1 MVSPEEVFEELRP
14 GLVGTTYQILGS
26 WADAE
31 DVVQATWLKWD
42 VHHDSVE
49 HPRAW
54 LTKVAVRASIDGL
67 RARQARREDYPGEWL
82 PEPVSAEPAADASA
96 INRAAMSVGVLVM
109 MESLSPLERAV
120 FVLRHGFGWSPAEV
134 AEMLGRSQEAVR
146 QLDHRAGRHLK
157 ERPERFAPDP
167 QSVREATERFLAACV
182 GGSIEAMLDVLAPDV
197 ALHSD
202 GGGEAKAPPRQIQG
216 ADKVARFFVAIT
228 QAALADARA
237 QLIDING
244 TTGLLTTIAGVP
256 VSAVSVDVDRGRI
269 SHIYLMAAPSKLT
282 RLHETH

>member
-1 MVSPEEVFEELRP
+1 MVLPEEVFEELRP
-14 GLVGTTYQILGS
+14 VLIGTTYQILGS

-31 DVVQATWLKWD
+31 DVVQATWLKWGL
-42 VHHDSVE
+42 HHASIE

-67 RARQARREDYPGEWL
+67 RTRQARREDYPGEWL
-82 PEPVSAEPAADASA
+82 PEPVSADPAPDEIA
-96 INRAAMSVGVLVM
+96 INRTTMSVGVLVM

-120 FVLRHGFGWSPAEV
+120 FVLRHGFGWSHEEV
-134 AEMLGRSQEAVR
+134 AELLGRSQVAVR

-167 QSVREATERFLAACV
+167 KSVQEATEKFLAACV

-202 GGGEAKAPPRQIQG
+202 GGGEAKAPPRRILG
-216 ADKVARFFVAIT
+216 ADKVARFFVAVT
-228 QAALADARA
+228 QTSLSEARA

-244 TTGLLTTIAGVP
+244 TTGLLTTIAGIP
-256 VSAVSVDVDRGRI
+256 ISAVSLDVDRGRI

-282 RLHETH
+282 RLRFAR